1 MPELFAPTDAA
12 LQQRIAAINIP
23 AYGKTRNHLDGR
35 VTRLSPYLTHGFSD
49 IPALFE
55 QLPKLT
61 LQDKLAFEF
70 GWREFLHHVW
80 HRSGDGI
87 LADMRPGLPGLAY
100 SRTLP
105 DDIRE
110 GRTGLQV
117 IDRAVHQLY
126 QTGYLHNHARMWIA
140 SYVVHLRKV
149 HWRAGAYWMYA
160 HLLDGDLA
168 SNHLSWQWVAATFSA
183 KPYLFNAENVARH
196 APAGWQVNGSAL
208 DTSYEALEAI
218 ARSQR
223 SIEPTAA
230 LLGMTEPALH
240 AAPGIITDEQS
251 SGDGDADKALN
262 GATDSLLDASFRAR
276 LQRALA
282 ATPSALQGAA
292 HVRLVHPWMLANEA
306 FDGLRLGVIHLPFH
320 RAFPWSALR
329 WRFVMDRMLDVT
341 DALFIGELAD
351 LKTMLTAT
359 TTAESIATLYPGY
372 REQLGDV
379 CSLLQQAPRQFPNP
393 VRACRSFSAFWSEC
407 AGPEGAPRRS
417 WHR

>member
-12 LQQRIAAINIP
+12 LQQRIATINIP

-35 VTRLSPYLTHGFSD
+35 VTRLSPYLTHGFTD

-70 GWREFLHHVW
+70 GWREFFHHVW
-80 HRSGDGI
+80 HRSGDAI
-87 LADMRPGLPGLAY
+87 LSDLRPALPSIRY
-100 SRTLP
+100 SASLP

-117 IDRAVHQLY
+117 IDRAVHELY

-149 HWRAGAYWMYA
+149 HWRTGADWLYG

-183 KPYLFNAENVARH
+183 KPYLFNAENVAKH

-218 ARSQR
+218 ARSPATL
-223 SIEPTAA
+223 EPMPA
-230 LLGMTEPALH
+230 LVGMNEPALL
-240 AAPGIITDEQS
+240 AAPPDTPG
-251 SGDGDADKALN
+251 AL
-262 GATDSLLDASFRAR
+262 GGSAGGTSRI
-276 LQRALA
+276 A
-282 ATPSALQGAA
+282 AEALQQAA
-292 HVRLVHPWMLANEA
+292 RVRLVHPWMLADQP
-306 FDGLRLGVIHLPFH
+306 FDGLRLGVIHLPFYQTF
-320 RAFPWSALR
+320 RWSALR
-329 WRFVMDRMLDVT
+329 WRFVMDRMSQVT
-341 DALFIGELAD
+341 DALFIGDLNELT
-351 LKTMLTAT
+351 TMLPADAIVESTAT
-359 TTAESIATLYPGY
+359 LNPGY
-372 REQLGDV
+372 REGLASACGVLHD
-379 CSLLQQAPRQFPNP
+379 APRQFPNP
-393 VRACRSFSAFWSEC
+393 LKACRSFSAFWSHC
-407 AGPEGAPRRS
+407 TGPEGAPRRS